1 MPLFAMQ
8 SAVCEAA
15 IRDWEGVSETEPGE
29 DGRSH
34 QFSAEEKSR
43 YVAALRAEIEALAR
57 TRRAACEEV
66 ILPYLPAP
74 PGWDGFDAERAASV
88 ANR

>member
-8 SAVCEAA
+8 SALCEAA
-15 IRDWEGVSETEPGE
+15 IREWEGVAETEPGE

-34 QFSAEEKSR
+34 RFSADEKSR
-43 YVAALRAEIEALAR
+43 YVAALRAEIDKLAR